1 MKKPTTKEIVVR
13 MLVERGDWMYGYELQ
28 GKSTKWGFSGVDADT
43 RAHEL
48 SRDGYY
54 DSPNNRY
61 IIQHRRHGKYAQF
74 RAIKQGATTGSVV
87 PPEAISRLQ
96 ILQDAKEMCEMF
108 DNYSPNTVQV

>member
-13 MLVERGDWMYGYELQ
+13 MLLERGDWMYGYELQ

-48 SRDGYY
+48 ARDGFY

-61 IIQHRRHGKYAQF
+61 IIQHRKKGKYAQF
-74 RAIKQGATTGSVV
+74 RALKQE
-87 PPEAISRLQ
+87 PHPQEISRAQ
-96 ILQDAKEMCEMF
+96 ILKENEERLQWF
-108 DNYSPNTVQV
+108 DNYVPTP

>member
-1 MKKPTTKEIVVR
+1 MKKTTTKEIVVR

-48 SRDGYY
+48 AREGHY

-74 RAIKQGATTGSVV
+74 RAIKQGATTSATLT
-87 PPEAISRLQ
+87 PDETRAQNLLDALKAIQ
-96 ILQDAKEMCEMF
+96 FF
-108 DNYSPNTVQV
+108 DNYQPNTVQV